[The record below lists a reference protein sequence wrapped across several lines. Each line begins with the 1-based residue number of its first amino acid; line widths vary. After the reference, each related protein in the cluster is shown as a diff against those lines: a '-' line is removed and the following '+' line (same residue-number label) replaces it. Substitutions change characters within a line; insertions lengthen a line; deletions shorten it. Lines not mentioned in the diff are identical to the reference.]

1 MLKSFFLIINISAIE
16 CIGYAIVVNRNHALV
31 LHRSAIISL
40 VYVIVNDLE

>member
-16 CIGYAIVVNRNHALV
+16 CIGIVVNRNHALV